1 MNIMN
6 ANAECSS
13 YRDPNT
19 LYKFTTNVGSVDTVT
34 FVDSNIV
41 VSNTIDVKKAA
52 NYDFDSI
59 IALDKAGRFVS
70 MGAIND
76 GIGVIKISKADVGR
90 DNAALAVTIY
100 AMSSNHNFI
109 YPLAQSSIAP
119 KRIFESCKK
128 VVT

>member
-6 ANAECSS
+6 VKVECNS

-19 LYKFTTNVGSVDTVT
+19 LYKFTANVGSVDAVT
-34 FVDSNIV
+34 LVDNDIV
-41 VSNTIDVKKAA
+41 VSNTIDVKKAV
-52 NYDFDSI
+52 NYDFNSI

-70 MGAIND
+70 MGTINN

-100 AMSSNHNFI
+100 AMSSQPQF
-109 YPLAQSSIAP
+109 YLP
-119 KRIFESCKK
+119 SCSEFRRAKANIR
-128 VVT
+128 VV

>member
-1 MNIMN
+1 M
-6 ANAECSS
+6 
-13 YRDPNT
+13 
-19 LYKFTTNVGSVDTVT
+19 T

-41 VSNTIDVKKAA
+41 VSNTVDVERAA

-76 GIGVIKISKADVGR
+76 GIEVIRISKADVGR

-109 YPLAQSSIAP
+109 YPLAQSPSRQTNIQ
-119 KRIFESCKK
+119 
-128 VVT
+128 VV